1 MSEDAIPLTPGPGR
15 TKGEEAVARARAAQP
30 EWAARDF
37 AERAERLHQ
46 LRDAI
51 LDRAEALVETLGEV
65 TGEPPV
71 EALLHEVLVAADLTG
86 HYAREASR
94 ILAPRDLPLR
104 LYRNRRAYARYLP
117 RGVVLVVSPR
127 VLPFV
132 LPVADV
138 VTALAAGNAAVV
150 ALPADCGPIARELR
164 ELLAEPFGEV
174 VQVVEATPAD
184 VHAAIDA
191 EPDYVTFTG
200 SEKAGRDVA
209 VRAARRLIPSR
220 IQVGG
225 RAPAVVAADADLGR
239 AAKALVWGAFH
250 LGGRSCVRV
259 ARVFADERIAAELAK
274 RMGEELAGL
283 RVAVEPGPAV
293 DVVTRH
299 SGSAGLELPV
309 GALGSPPGPVVLPDC
324 PIDAAIARELPPLV
338 LPVHSLPENELLA
351 AAAEGGLAAYVF
363 TKDKERGRTWAE
375 ALPAGL
381 VMVNNVVGGYGTPE
395 TPVGPAG
402 MGWGHVHG
410 DEGLREMCHLG
421 QIAHER
427 VVVPREP
434 VWFPYGERAYKAGL
448 KAMRLLYRRGS
459 AVKKLLDLF

>member
-1 MSEDAIPLTPGPGR
+1 MSADAMAFASGPGR
-15 TKGEEAVARARAAQP
+15 HDAVTSARAAQT

-37 AERAERLHQ
+37 AERSERLHQ

-51 LDRAEALVETLGEV
+51 LDRAEALVETLGAV
-65 TGEPPV
+65 TGSPPV
-71 EALLHEVLVAADLTG
+71 EALLHEVLVAADITG
-86 HYAREASR
+86 HYARDSAR

-117 RGVVLVVSPR
+117 RGVVLVVGPR

-132 LPVADV
+132 LPLADM
-138 VTALAAGNAAVV
+138 VTALAAGNAVVV
-150 ALPADCGPIARELR
+150 AVPAECAPVARELR
-164 ELLAEPFGEV
+164 QLVAEPFGPV
-174 VQVVEATPAD
+174 VQVLEGGPSEVR
-184 VHAAIDA
+184 AAIDGG
-191 EPDYVTFTG
+191 PDFIAFTG
-200 SEKAGRDVA
+200 GEDAGRAVA
-209 VRAARRLIPSR
+209 MAAAERLIPSR
-220 IQVGG
+220 IHVGG
-225 RAPAVVAADADLGR
+225 QAPAVVAADADLAR
-239 AAKALVWGAFH
+239 TAKALVWGAFH

-259 ARVFADERIAAELAK
+259 ARVYADERIAGELTE
-274 RMGEELAGL
+274 RMGEELGSL
-283 RVAVEPGPAV
+283 RVAADPGPAV

-299 SGSAGLELPV
+299 ADPGAALPADAI
-309 GALGSPPGPVVLPDC
+309 GEPPGPLLLPDC
-324 PIDAAIARELPPLV
+324 PLDAPIARRPPPLV
-338 LPVHSLPENELLA
+338 LPVHSLPEAELVA
-351 AAAEGGLAAYVF
+351 AAAKGGLAAYVF

-395 TPVGPAG
+395 TPVGPVG

-421 QIAHER
+421 QITHER
-427 VVVPREP
+427 VAVPREP

>member
-1 MSEDAIPLTPGPGR
+1 MSEDAVPLSSERSGAAAIDR
-15 TKGEEAVARARAAQP
+15 SRAAQP

-37 AERAERLHQ
+37 AERGERLHQ

-51 LDRAEALVETLGEV
+51 LDRAEALVEILGEA
-65 TGEPPV
+65 TGVPPV
-71 EALLHEVLVAADLTG
+71 EGLLHEVLVAADLTG
-86 HYAREASR
+86 HYAREAAR

-132 LPVADV
+132 LPLADV
-138 VTALAAGNAAVV
+138 VTALAAGNGAVV
-150 ALPADCGPIARELR
+150 VLPAGHGAVASELR

-174 VQVVEATPAD
+174 VQVLEGGAATAA
-184 VHAAIDA
+184 AAIDA
-191 EPDYVTFTG
+191 GPDFVAFTG
-200 SEKAGRDVA
+200 SEEAGRAVA
-209 VRAARRLIPSR
+209 VRAAERLIPSR

-225 RAPAVVAADADLGR
+225 TAPAIVAADADLR
-239 AAKALVWGAFH
+239 RTAKALVWGAFH

-259 ARVFADERIAAELAK
+259 ARVFADERIADELTR
-274 RMGEELAGL
+274 RMGDELGAL
-283 RVAVEPGPAV
+283 RVADDTGPLV

-299 SGSAGLELPV
+299 SGSVAIALPAD
-309 GALGSPPGPVVLPDC
+309 ALGTPPGPVVLPDC
-324 PIDAAIARELPPLV
+324 PVDAAVARRPPPLV
-338 LPVHSLPENELLA
+338 LPVHALPEDQLVPA
-351 AAAEGGLAAYVF
+351 AAVPGLAAYVF
-363 TKDKERGRTWAE
+363 TRDRERGRTWAE
-375 ALPAGL
+375 AMPAGL

-402 MGWGHVHG
+402 VGWGHVHG

-421 QIAHER
+421 QITHER
-427 VVVPREP
+427 VTVPREP
-434 VWFPYGERAYKAGL
+434 VWFPYGERAYRAGL